1 MGAAPP
7 EPLSN
12 CKNKA
17 VYPLYLICA
26 KKLSFDK
33 VPDREFVA
41 ARITTK
47 RTYGM
52 GHSLVKMKS
61 LHRKKVYLMSYTAE
75 RLMAALQNISV
86 EQKYIDRRKQL
97 ENSSVRRKNE
107 SVPDMKDDKDKRASI
122 IAKEI
127 FNRRVSDMEHQLQH
141 FKSKVYYN
149 TSNYQHSI
157 NTHQEKVDIF
167 EEVIEA
173 EREDGRQNMHCMKE
187 ELDDTSKKSDEILV
201 ETRCDSICQISEMEE
216 KVYAKSEKAEE
227 TRHASHQKSADI
239 LDEEKEKVT
248 KVRRLASCKI
258 ADNIAEIEENIA
270 EVRRVTFRNMDDTE
284 DDA

>member
-1 MGAAPP
+1 
-7 EPLSN
+7 
-12 CKNKA
+12 
-17 VYPLYLICA
+17 
-26 KKLSFDK
+26 
-33 VPDREFVA
+33 
-41 ARITTK
+41 
-47 RTYGM
+47 
-52 GHSLVKMKS
+52 
-61 LHRKKVYLMSYTAE
+61 
-75 RLMAALQNISV
+75 
-86 EQKYIDRRKQL
+86 
-97 ENSSVRRKNE
+97 
-107 SVPDMKDDKDKRASI
+107 
-122 IAKEI
+122 
-127 FNRRVSDMEHQLQH
+127 MEHQLQH

-173 EREDGRQNMHCMKE
+173 EREDGRQNMHCLKE

-216 KVYAKSEKAEE
+216 KVYAKFEKAEE